1 MTYLQYDLALVDLIG
16 GDNPR
21 AALLGPLLFVLG
33 AVLGFRE
40 SPREARCYRGHGCG
54 GFCIEAVEVRVRSL
68 ELGVRSLG
76 FGVLKLEMTVRGR
89 DLVLEKELQASG
101 AFRTS
106 MHGQWLGGS

>member
-1 MTYLQYDLALVDLIG
+1 MTDLQYDLGLVDLIG

-21 AALLGPLLFVLG
+21 AALLGSLLFVLG
-33 AVLGFRE
+33 AVLGFWE

-54 GFCIEAVEVRVRSL
+54 DFLTRLSRL
-68 ELGVRSLG
+68 ELR
-76 FGVLKLEMTVRGR
+76 FGDDGLRR
-89 DLVLEKELQASG
+89 DLDLEKELQASG